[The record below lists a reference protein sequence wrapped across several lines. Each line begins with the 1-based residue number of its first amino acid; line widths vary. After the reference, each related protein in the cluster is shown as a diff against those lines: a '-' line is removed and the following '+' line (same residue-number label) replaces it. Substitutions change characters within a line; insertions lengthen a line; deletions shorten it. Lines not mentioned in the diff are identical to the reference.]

1 MTPEEII
8 VERARQA
15 HAALTKLHEDQT
27 RWLRVSSLGHVVAG
41 KHDAGLPGTM
51 GVYTRHADA
60 RQVIDDALA
69 AWAEIELARLLG

>member
-15 HAALTKLHEDQT
+15 HAALEKLHEDQT

-51 GVYTRHADA
+51 GRYTRHALAQD
-60 RQVIDDALA
+60 VIADALL
-69 AWAEIELARLLG
+69 AWGEVEAARLLG